1 MSVDLIYFLL
11 CLSLLV
17 NKLNNMSYSM
27 AQIETLTGINAHTLR
42 IWERRYNFLL
52 PSRTA
57 TNIRYY
63 SDEQLRRLLNVAV
76 LIRNGYR
83 VSKIDKMQDH
93 EIHDLVN
100 EILLGSDTLNDDDI
114 NRLVFSM
121 LELDEN
127 AFNQIYQRN
136 ITRKGLLACMMELIY
151 PFLKQVGVLWM
162 NSKAIPSQ
170 EHFISNLVR
179 QKISAAIDSLPNP
192 SADAPTIL
200 LFLLEGEF
208 HEIGLLMANYIAKDL
223 GWKVYYLGAHV
234 PLENVITTQKII
246 NAQLMMT
253 MFIVPRAQE
262 MDEILKPLISDI
274 NIPLIVSTKENLNNQ
289 IGNIK
294 NLINVTSPEEF
305 ISYLNKVN
313 DSSL

>member
-1 MSVDLIYFLL
+1 M
-11 CLSLLV
+11 
-17 NKLNNMSYSM
+17 KYSM
-27 AQIETLTGINAHTLR
+27 TQIETLTGINAHTLR

-52 PSRTA
+52 PDRTA

-63 SDEQLRRLLNVAV
+63 SDEQLRRLLNIAV

-83 VSKIDKMQDH
+83 VSKIDQMQDQ
-93 EIHDLVN
+93 EMQNLVQG
-100 EILLGSDTLNDDDI
+100 ILLGPEILNDDDI
-114 NRLVFSM
+114 NRLVISM
-121 LELDEN
+121 LELDEE

-136 ITRKGLLACMMELIY
+136 ITRKGLLACMTELIY

-162 NSKAIPSQ
+162 NSKAIPAQ

-179 QKISAAIDSLPNP
+179 QKIISAIDSLPNP

-208 HEIGLLMANYIAKDL
+208 HEIGLLMANFIAKDL
-223 GWKVYYLGAHV
+223 GWKVYYLGANV
-234 PLENVITTQKII
+234 PVENVIATQTNVK
-246 NAQLMMT
+246 AQLMMT

-274 NIPLIVSTKENLNNQ
+274 NIPLIVSTKENLKNQ

-305 ISYLNKVN
+305 ISYLNTVN